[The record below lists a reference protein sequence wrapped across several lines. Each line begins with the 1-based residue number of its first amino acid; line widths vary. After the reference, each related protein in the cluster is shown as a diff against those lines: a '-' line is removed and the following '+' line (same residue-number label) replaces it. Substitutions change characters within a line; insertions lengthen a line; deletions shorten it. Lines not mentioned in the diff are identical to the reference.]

1 MSKQRLTLIGLA
13 VIGCGLLSTISCRES
28 TPPMAPRGGRQISRQ
43 NSSAQLIET
52 VVKTLN
58 NMPAEAVIDLV
69 PPEPILDDSKSADQ
83 QPVMATLGL
92 NPRDPEGGYNYLTV
106 PAGNANFSGVG
117 VGAGDIVRYFAKYD
131 EESAEHGGGDQVGYY
146 EFPVRRRDT
155 TNPNNALIL
164 DVQLNGP
171 MDTPHRIEVWR
182 YSDRRVREIRLDL
195 ENYIRRR
202 DPALGWE
209 PSPDETSLAQLVDR
223 ANQWFRN
230 LTAESAKWKPT
241 EMLSTLS
248 ESIRTNKAIAPLI
261 TPEALR
267 DGQFTLHEMRTFEE
281 AVWTR
286 DISLWA
292 KGEAY
297 EKLDVAANLFDWVI
311 RNIQLDAEGPGI
323 VHQPWQALMYG
334 HGTAMHRAWVFVEL
348 CRQQQLE
355 AVILNFG
362 AGEATDKW
370 LVGLVADDELH
381 LFDTRLGMWIPGTE
395 PDKIA
400 TLSEIKSNPEL
411 LRKLDVAD
419 LTYPITAEDLEKVTA
434 QIVATPLQLS
444 RRAESLQRIMQGED
458 FAVLFAEVNKQ
469 AQSLKE
475 VEGLTSTVLWPF
487 PYEERIAESTMRQ
500 PQRQAAAQRFLVFAQ
515 NPRLWKARSL
525 HFQGN
530 KPVPVSQQND
540 PLAEPRR
547 GHREATQLYQHREIR
562 PSEDF
567 LSQLDDVKRLIYTTA
582 KADASFWLGLLSFD
596 LGKYDVADDW
606 FRTRTLA
613 AFPNGPWTASAQ
625 YNLART
631 LIELGKIDEA
641 IAILEADQ
649 SPQRHGNLILARTLK
664 GAVEVEPAETV
675 ESAATDEP
683 AADGEPAEEE

>member
-1 MSKQRLTLIGLA
+1 VSKQRLTIIGLV
-13 VIGCGLLSTISCRES
+13 VIGCGLLSAISCGENS
-28 TPPMAPRGGRQISRQ
+28 TPVTPRGGGRRQAARQ
-43 NSSAQLIET
+43 NNSAELIET

-58 NMPAEAVIDLV
+58 NMPAEAVTDLV

-83 QPVMATLGL
+83 KPVMATLDI
-92 NPRDPEGGYNYLTV
+92 NPRDPEGGYNYLSV

-117 VGAGDIVRYFAKYD
+117 VGAGDIVRFFAKYD

-146 EFPVRRRDT
+146 EWPVRRRDS

-164 DVQLNGP
+164 DVSLGGP
-171 MDTPHRIEVWR
+171 VEQPYRIEVWR

-202 DPALGWE
+202 DPAFGWE

-230 LTAESAKWKPT
+230 LPGESAQWKPAA
-241 EMLSTLS
+241 LISSLP
-248 ESIRTNKAIAPLI
+248 ESIRTNEAIAPRI
-261 TPEALR
+261 APAALR
-267 DGQFTLHEMRTFEE
+267 NGQFTFAEMRSFEE

-286 DISLWA
+286 DISMWA
-292 KGEAY
+292 KGDAY

-311 RNIQLDAEGPGI
+311 RNIQLDADVPGI

-334 HGTAMHRAWVFVEL
+334 HGTAKHRAWVFVEL
-348 CRQQQLE
+348 CRQQQLD
-355 AVILNFG
+355 AVILKFG
-362 AGEATDKW
+362 DEEASDKW
-370 LVGLVADDELH
+370 LAALVVDGELH
-381 LFDTRLGMWIPGTE
+381 LFDPRLGMWIPGTE

-400 TLSEIKSNPEL
+400 TLSEVKANPEL
-411 LRKLDVAD
+411 LRKLDVDD
-419 LTYPITAEDLEKVTA
+419 LTYPIAAEDLEKVSA
-434 QIVATPLQLS
+434 EIVATPLQLS
-444 RRAESLQRIMQGED
+444 RRAESLQRVMQGED
-458 FAVLFAEVNKQ
+458 FAVLFAEVDKL
-469 AQSLKE
+469 AETLKKIE
-475 VEGLTSTVLWPF
+475 SVTSAVLWPF
-487 PYEERIAESTMRQ
+487 PYDERIAESTMRQ

-515 NPRLWKARSL
+515 NPRLWKARTL

-530 KPVPVSQQND
+530 KEIPVSQQND

-547 GHREATQLYQHREIR
+547 GHREATQLYQHREVR
-562 PSEDF
+562 PPEDF

-582 KADASFWLGLLSFD
+582 KADASYWLGLLSFD
-596 LGKYDVADDW
+596 LGKYEVADDW

-613 AFPNGPWTASAQ
+613 AFPNGPWTAGAQ

-631 LIELGKIDEA
+631 LIELGKTDEA

-664 GAVEVEPAETV
+664 PSVEEQPAE
-675 ESAATDEP
+675 SAEP
-683 AADGEPAEEE
+683 AADTEAAEEE

>member
-1 MSKQRLTLIGLA
+1 VSKQRLTLIGLLI
-13 VIGCGLLSTISCRES
+13 IGCGLLSAISCS
-28 TPPMAPRGGRQISRQ
+28 DNPQPMGPRVGRRSAARQ
-43 NSSAQLIET
+43 DSSAALIET

-83 QPVMATLGL
+83 QPVMAVLGL
-92 NPRDPEGGYNYLTV
+92 NPRDPEGGYNYLSV
-106 PAGNANFSGVG
+106 PAGNANFSGLDVA
-117 VGAGDIVRYFAKYD
+117 AGDIVRYFAKYD
-131 EESAEHGGGDQVGYY
+131 EESAEHGGGEQVGYY

-155 TNPNNALIL
+155 ANPNNALVL
-164 DVQLNGP
+164 DVSLAGP
-171 MDTPHRIEVWR
+171 MDVPHRIEVWR

-202 DPALGWE
+202 DPAIGWE
-209 PSPDETSLAQLVDR
+209 PSPDETSLSQLVDR

-230 LTAESAKWKPT
+230 LTAESANWKPA
-241 EMLSTLS
+241 ELLGSLP

-261 TPEALR
+261 APEALR
-267 DGQFTLHEMRTFEE
+267 DGQFTLAEMRSFEE
-281 AVWTR
+281 AVWSR

-292 KGEAY
+292 KGAAY
-297 EKLDVAANLFDWVI
+297 EKTDVAANLFDWVV

-334 HGTAMHRAWVFVEL
+334 HGTAKHRAWVFVEL
-348 CRQQQLE
+348 CRQQQLD

-362 AGEATDKW
+362 DGDGSDKW
-370 LVGLVADDELH
+370 LVALAADGELH
-381 LFDTRLGMWIPGTE
+381 LFDPRLGMWIPGTE

-400 TLSEIKSNPEL
+400 TLSEVKANPEL
-411 LRKLDVAD
+411 LRKLDVDD
-419 LTYPITAEDLEKVTA
+419 LVYPLSAEDLEKVTA

-458 FAVLFAEVNKQ
+458 YVVLIAEVDKL
-469 AQSLKE
+469 AESLKK
-475 VEGLTSTVLWPF
+475 TVGHSDAILWPF

-515 NPRLWKARSL
+515 NPRLWKARTL

-530 KPVPVSQQND
+530 KPVPVAQQND

-547 GHREATQLYQHREIR
+547 GHREATQLYQHREVR
-562 PSEDF
+562 PSEQF
-567 LSQLDDVKRLIYTTA
+567 LSQLDELKRMIYTTA
-582 KADASFWLGLLSFD
+582 KADASYWLGLLSFD
-596 LGKYDVADDW
+596 LGKYEVADDW

-613 AFPNGPWTASAQ
+613 AFPNGPWTAGAQ

-641 IAILEADQ
+641 ISILEADQ

-664 GAVEVEPAETV
+664 PAVEDEPATEPQDLD
-675 ESAATDEP
+675 AEP

>member
-1 MSKQRLTLIGLA
+1 VSKQRLTIIGLV
-13 VIGCGLLSTISCRES
+13 VIGCGLLSAISCGENS
-28 TPPMAPRGGRQISRQ
+28 TPVTPRGGGRRQAARQ
-43 NSSAQLIET
+43 NNSAALIET

-58 NMPAEAVIDLV
+58 NMPAEAVTDLV

-83 QPVMATLGL
+83 KPVMATLDI
-92 NPRDPEGGYNYLTV
+92 NPRDPEGGYNYLSV

-117 VGAGDIVRYFAKYD
+117 VGAGDIVRFFAKYD

-146 EFPVRRRDT
+146 EWPVRRRDS

-164 DVQLNGP
+164 DVSLGGP
-171 MDTPHRIEVWR
+171 VEQPYRIEVWR

-202 DPALGWE
+202 DPAFGWE

-230 LTAESAKWKPT
+230 LPGESAQWKPA
-241 EMLSTLS
+241 ELISSLP
-248 ESIRTNKAIAPLI
+248 ESIRTNEAIAPLI
-261 TPEALR
+261 APAALR
-267 DGQFTLHEMRTFEE
+267 DGQFTFAEMRTFEE

-286 DISLWA
+286 DISMWA
-292 KGEAY
+292 KGDAY

-311 RNIQLDAEGPGI
+311 RNIQLDADEPGI

-334 HGTAMHRAWVFVEL
+334 HGTAKHRAWVFVEL
-348 CRQQQLE
+348 CRQQQLD
-355 AVILNFG
+355 AVILKFG
-362 AGEATDKW
+362 DGEASDKW
-370 LVGLVADDELH
+370 LVALVADGELH
-381 LFDTRLGMWIPGTE
+381 LFDARLGMWIPGTE

-400 TLSEIKSNPEL
+400 TLSEVKADPEL
-411 LRKLDVAD
+411 LRKLDVDD
-419 LTYPITAEDLEKVTA
+419 LTYPMAVEDLEKVSA
-434 QIVATPLQLS
+434 EIVATPLQLS
-444 RRAESLQRIMQGED
+444 RRAESLQRVMQGED
-458 FAVLFAEVNKQ
+458 FAVLFAEVDKL
-469 AQSLKE
+469 ADSLKKIE
-475 VEGLTSTVLWPF
+475 SVTSVVPWPF

-515 NPRLWKARSL
+515 NPRLWKARTL

-530 KPVPVSQQND
+530 KEIPVSLQND

-547 GHREATQLYQHREIR
+547 GHREATQLYQHREVR
-562 PSEDF
+562 PPEDF

-582 KADASFWLGLLSFD
+582 KADASYWLGLLSFD
-596 LGKYDVADDW
+596 LGKYEVADDW

-613 AFPNGPWTASAQ
+613 AFPNGPWTAGAQ

-631 LIELGKIDEA
+631 LIELGKTDEA

-664 GAVEVEPAETV
+664 PSVEEQPAE
-675 ESAATDEP
+675 AAEP
-683 AADGEPAEEE
+683 AADTESAQEE

>member
-1 MSKQRLTLIGLA
+1 VSKQRLTLIGLV
-13 VIGCGLLSTISCRES
+13 VIGCGLLSAISCGDNS
-28 TPPMAPRGGRQISRQ
+28 APVTPRGGRRQAARQ
-43 NSSAQLIET
+43 NNSAALIET

-83 QPVMATLGL
+83 KPVMATLDL
-92 NPRDPEGGYNYLTV
+92 NPRDPEGGYNYLSV

-117 VGAGDIVRYFAKYD
+117 VGAGDIVRFFAKYD

-146 EFPVRRRDT
+146 EWPVRRRDS

-164 DVQLNGP
+164 DVSLGGP
-171 MDTPHRIEVWR
+171 VEQPYRIEVWR

-202 DPALGWE
+202 EPALGWE

-230 LTAESAKWKPT
+230 LTGDTAQWKPA
-241 EMLSTLS
+241 ELISSLP
-248 ESIRTNKAIAPLI
+248 ESIRTNEVVAPLI
-261 TPEALR
+261 TPVALR
-267 DGQFTLHEMRTFEE
+267 DGQFTFAEMRSFEE

-286 DISLWA
+286 DISMWA
-292 KGEAY
+292 KGDAY

-311 RNIQLDAEGPGI
+311 RNIQLDADGPGI

-334 HGTAMHRAWVFVEL
+334 HGTAKHRAWIFVEL
-348 CRQQQLE
+348 CRQQQLD
-355 AVILNFG
+355 AVMLNFG
-362 AGEATDKW
+362 EGEASDKLMVALLTD
-370 LVGLVADDELH
+370 GELH

-400 TLSEIKSNPEL
+400 TLSEVNANPEL
-411 LRKLDVAD
+411 LRKLDVDD
-419 LTYPITAEDLEKVTA
+419 LTYPIAAEDLEKVSA
-434 QIVATPLQLS
+434 EIVATPLQLS
-444 RRAESLQRIMQGED
+444 RRAESLQQVMQGED
-458 FAVLFAEVNKQ
+458 FAVLFAEVDKL
-469 AQSLKE
+469 ADSLKKL
-475 VEGLTSTVLWPF
+475 EGITSAVLWPF
-487 PYEERIAESTMRQ
+487 PYDERIAESTMRQ

-515 NPRLWKARSL
+515 NPRLWKARTL

-530 KPVPVSQQND
+530 KEIPVSLQND

-547 GHREATQLYQHREIR
+547 GHREATQLYQHREVR
-562 PSEDF
+562 PADDF

-582 KADASFWLGLLSFD
+582 KADASYWLGLLSFD
-596 LGKYDVADDW
+596 LGKYQVADDW

-613 AFPNGPWTASAQ
+613 AFPNGPWTAGAQ

-631 LIELGKIDEA
+631 LIELGKPDEA

-664 GAVEVEPAETV
+664 PAVEEQPAET
-675 ESAATDEP
+675 A
-683 AADGEPAEEE
+683 EPAEEE

>member
-1 MSKQRLTLIGLA
+1 MG
-13 VIGCGLLSTISCRES
+13 
-28 TPPMAPRGGRQISRQ
+28 PRVGRRSAARQ
-43 NSSAQLIET
+43 DSSAALIET

-83 QPVMATLGL
+83 QPVMAVLGL
-92 NPRDPEGGYNYLTV
+92 NPRDPEGGYNYLSV
-106 PAGNANFSGVG
+106 PAGNANFSGLDVT
-117 VGAGDIVRYFAKYD
+117 AGDIVRYFAKYD
-131 EESAEHGGGDQVGYY
+131 EESAEHGGGEQVGYY

-155 TNPNNALIL
+155 TNPNNALVL
-164 DVQLNGP
+164 DVSLAGP
-171 MDTPHRIEVWR
+171 MDVPHRIEVWR

-202 DPALGWE
+202 DPAIGWE

-230 LTAESAKWKPT
+230 LTAESAKWKPA
-241 EMLSTLS
+241 ELLGSLP
-248 ESIRTNKAIAPLI
+248 ESIRADKTIAPLI

-267 DGQFTLHEMRTFEE
+267 DGQFTLAEMRCFEE
-281 AVWTR
+281 AVWSR

-292 KGEAY
+292 KGGAY
-297 EKLDVAANLFDWVI
+297 EKIDVAANLFDWVV

-334 HGTAMHRAWVFVEL
+334 HGTAKHRAWLFVEL
-348 CRQQQLE
+348 CRQQQLD

-362 AGEATDKW
+362 DGEGSDKW
-370 LVGLVADDELH
+370 LVALAAEGELYP
-381 LFDTRLGMWIPGTE
+381 FDPRLGMWIPGTA

-400 TLSEIKSNPEL
+400 TLSEVKANSDL
-411 LRKLDVAD
+411 LRQLDVGD
-419 LTYPITAEDLEKVTA
+419 LTYPLAAEDLERVTA

-458 FAVLFAEVNKQ
+458 FVVLFAEVDKQ
-469 AQSLKE
+469 AKSVEKI
-475 VEGLTSTVLWPF
+475 EGLSSTALWPF

-515 NPRLWKARSL
+515 NPRLWKARTL

-530 KPVPVSQQND
+530 KPVPVAQQND

-547 GHREATQLYQHREIR
+547 GHREATQLYQHREVR
-562 PSEDF
+562 PSEQF
-567 LSQLDDVKRLIYTTA
+567 LSQLDELKRMIYTTA
-582 KADASFWLGLLSFD
+582 KADASYWLGLLSFD
-596 LGKYDVADDW
+596 LGKYEVADDW

-613 AFPNGPWTASAQ
+613 AFPNGPWTAGAQ

-631 LIELGKIDEA
+631 LVELGKIDEA

-664 GAVEVEPAETV
+664 GAVEAEPATT
-675 ESAATDEP
+675 AEP
-683 AADGEPAEEE
+683 VADGEPAEEE